1 MEAKKAYSLIPDAVK
16 LPAPEPFL
24 GKHDGESVRNFLNA
38 VDTFF
43 SLTGIND
50 DNTRAYFVKTRL

>member
-24 GKHDGESVRNFLNA
+24 GKHDGESVHNLMNA
-38 VDTFF
+38 VDTVL
-43 SLTGIND
+43 SLTGVND
-50 DNTRAYFVKTRL
+50 DNTRA

>member
-24 GKHDGESVRNFLNA
+24 GKHDGESVCNFLNA

-43 SLTGIND
+43 SLTGVND
-50 DNTRAYFVKTRL
+50 DNTRA